1 MRKEREEAVRRTGRI
16 GVQLAAL
23 GIAFSVF
30 GVSAVFGANALDSAA
45 VLTAADPYEGITQDG
60 ELGIAQLSS
69 EENGFFF
76 RFVR

>member
-45 VLTAADPYEGITQDG
+45 VLTAEPTIKQR
-60 ELGIAQLSS
+60 S
-69 EENGFFF
+69 F
-76 RFVR
+76 